1 MNEIIYKDL
10 RQKGF
15 TLIEVVLSIV
25 IAGILVTMALRS
37 VVTIS
42 ETAKVEETKQE
53 MEQLAYGIIGN
64 PELENNGI
72 RTDFGYVGDVGS
84 LPPNLD
90 ALFSNPGGYSTWKGP
105 YIKRRFSQIT
115 NDYKQDAWGINYS
128 YSGGIDITSTG
139 SGSNIVRKLANATSD
154 LVINQITGT
163 VLDLDGTS
171 PGDIY
176 KDSVILQLTIPD
188 GAGNILTKTTNPN
201 AGGYFSFD
209 SIPIGNH
216 DLEIIYLPDNDSLKR
231 FVSVL
236 PNSSLYNEYFLG
248 TNVWTAA
255 TSGGSSPT
263 SSIVYVP
270 GTAQTSTG
278 NCNWMEFNIL
288 NMSDN
293 PITVNSITLTWSS
306 PTAYY
311 KKVKW
316 DVNNVFVNNNPR
328 AGSGDV
334 SAFSG
339 PETINSGQ
347 EIQLRIEEFMD
358 VPTGG
363 GNKVDMSNIPMTVD
377 FSDGSTINFNTGA
390 CN

>member
-72 RTDFGYVGDVGS
+72 RTDFGYVGNVGS

-90 ALFSNPGGYSTWKGP
+90 ALFSNPGGYSTWKSP

-209 SIPIGNH
+209 SIPISNH

-316 DVNNVFVNNNPR
+316 DGNNVFVNNNPR